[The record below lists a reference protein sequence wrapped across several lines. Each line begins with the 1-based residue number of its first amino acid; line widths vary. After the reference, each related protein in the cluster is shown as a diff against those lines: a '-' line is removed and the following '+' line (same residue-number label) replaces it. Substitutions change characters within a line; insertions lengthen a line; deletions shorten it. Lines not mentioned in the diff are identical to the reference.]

1 LFAEFIAAMHKS
13 TWGMHLMSS
22 AQDTGASAST
32 AGGATG
38 QQYVPRP
45 APGYHDQTPP
55 ARRRLAMGLTA
66 LAGVMLM
73 LSGLWTFLA
82 GLAAIIR
89 GAFFVVIPNYAFN
102 MSVSGWGWSH
112 LILGIVVFA
121 AGLGLFTNQLWARVA
136 AVVLASFSAVWNFIY
151 LPFTP
156 VWSIVVIALDVFVI
170 WAIMS
175 PRHERG

>member
-1 LFAEFIAAMHKS
+1 
-13 TWGMHLMSS
+13 MSS
-22 AQDTGASAST
+22 AQDTGASAGT
-32 AGGATG
+32 AGEAGR
-38 QQYVPRP
+38 QYVPRP
-45 APGYHDQTPP
+45 TPGYDDRTPT
-55 ARRRLAMGLTA
+55 ARRGVAMGLTA

-73 LSGLWTFLA
+73 LSGLWTFFA

-121 AGLGLFTNQLWARVA
+121 AGLGLFTDQMWARIA
-136 AVVLASFSAVWNFIY
+136 AVVLACFSAVWNFIY

-175 PRHERG
+175 PRHQRA